1 MMKVIEI
8 CTTDVVTATEDETLF
23 RAAWLMREHHVGD
36 VVVTREKEDRVMPV
50 GILTDRDFVTAMV
63 AEGEDDFAETTVGD
77 AMTKVLIVARD
88 DDDLDEVL
96 NNMESNGVRRVP
108 VIDRNDS
115 LVGVISYDDIVTALA
130 DRLHKLARITS
141 AEIKREQQERP

>member
-1 MMKVIEI
+1 MKVIDV
-8 CTTDVVTATEDETLF
+8 CTTDVVTASEDESLF

-36 VVVTREKEDRVMPV
+36 VVVTRQKDETKMPV

-63 AEGEDDFAETTVGD
+63 AEGEDDFAETTVGE
-77 AMTKVLIVARD
+77 AMTKVLILARD

-108 VIDRNDS
+108 VVDRNDN
-115 LVGVISYDDIVTALA
+115 LVGIVSYDDVVIALA
-130 DRLHKLARITS
+130 NRLQKLSRITP
-141 AEIKREQQERP
+141 AEIEREQQERP

>member
-1 MMKVIEI
+1 MKVIEI